1 MKFDFVG
8 MENTFREELTKK
20 VVGNMYDCV
29 EFPVELV
36 DEVLKLTHELI
47 ISKFERNLNIDME
60 LDDLGNVLMV
70 SIIEP
75 VSKSELLN
83 VSYSVKKIDGYK
95 LMIKDVLISIKPY
108 IFENYDT
115 LINKQN
121 EFIENLIK
129 EQIDKENE
137 MLSDNISTEY
147 LSEED
152 FKNLT
157 E

>member
-8 MENTFREELTKK
+8 MENAFREELTKK

>member
-83 VSYSVKKIDGYK
+83 VSYSVKKIDSYK